1 MIFPNQKKE
10 AEGSVIPFQM
20 KNKVEQCGTICQDI
34 WIYVLR
40 VYCGLW
46 NVLGVSGPHI
56 KLWYALKLPVIY
68 RISDVWLP

>member
-20 KNKVEQCGTICQDI
+20 KNKVEQCGTTCQDI

-56 KLWYALKLPVIY
+56 KL
-68 RISDVWLP
+68 